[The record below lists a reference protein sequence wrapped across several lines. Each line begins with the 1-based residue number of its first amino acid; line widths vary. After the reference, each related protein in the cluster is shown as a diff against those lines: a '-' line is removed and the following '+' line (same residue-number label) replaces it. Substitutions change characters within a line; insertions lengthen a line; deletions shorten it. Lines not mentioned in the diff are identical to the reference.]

1 MDREKKKQPHVI
13 LTVGQIHRVTQNM
26 SASHQKAQLS
36 WCLEVKFSLVK
47 FIQSMRISSLLAL
60 EAKGVHQHV
69 KVLKGRNGSTAM
81 WFFKRNAVAVGKF
94 RAHLNSN
101 SFSRLSRV
109 PFEVHIYEY
118 IWSWSI
124 STHIHQK
131 GMRVGGIHKT
141 TPKKGSRKKR
151 E

>member
-1 MDREKKKQPHVI
+1 MAALPCGSSKEM
-13 LTVGQIHRVTQNM
+13 L
-26 SASHQKAQLS
+26 
-36 WCLEVKFSLVK
+36 W
-47 FIQSMRISSLLAL
+47 QS
-60 EAKGVHQHV
+60 
-69 KVLKGRNGSTAM
+69 
-81 WFFKRNAVAVGKF
+81 
-94 RAHLNSN
+94 AHLNSS
-101 SFSRLSRV
+101 SFSRRSRV
-109 PFEVHIYEY
+109 SFEVCIYEH

>member
-1 MDREKKKQPHVI
+1 M
-13 LTVGQIHRVTQNM
+13 
-26 SASHQKAQLS
+26 
-36 WCLEVKFSLVK
+36 
-47 FIQSMRISSLLAL
+47 SSLLAL
-60 EAKGVHQHV
+60 GAKGVHQCV
-69 KVLKGRNGSTAM
+69 KVLKERNGSTAT

-101 SFSRLSRV
+101 SFSRRSRV
-109 PFEVHIYEY
+109 SFEVYIYEH

-141 TPKKGSRKKR
+141 TPKKGRRKKR